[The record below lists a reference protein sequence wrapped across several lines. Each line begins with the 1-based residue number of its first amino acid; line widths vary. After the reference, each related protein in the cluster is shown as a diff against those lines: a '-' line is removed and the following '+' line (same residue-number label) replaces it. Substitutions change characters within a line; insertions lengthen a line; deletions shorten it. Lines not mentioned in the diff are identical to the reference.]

1 MTKEID
7 FSKPLDESDE
17 AYVRDRPWLI
27 QDAELRGET
36 VQFSSEEEFTV
47 DSDDEDTTAASGVQ
61 VVDRSNDDPNQTES
75 EDGDESAEGDDAE
88 ASDDGDEGEE
98 DGDEVAPYEEWDYAE
113 LKEEAGTRGLSKSG
127 SKEQIIARLQEHD
140 ASASE

>member
-7 FSKPLDESDE
+7 FSKPLDEADE

-47 DSDDEDTTAASGVQ
+47 DSDEDDAAASRAQ
-61 VVDRSNDDPNQTES
+61 VVDRVNDDTNQTES
-75 EDGDESAEGDDAE
+75 GDGDESATGDDAE
-88 ASDDGDEGEE
+88 ASDSGDGDEE